1 MAAVYFFEHSRSK
14 SYNTDMRWRMVWS
27 EAYERPNLWTNSCE
41 FKSGSFNG
49 MENCPKVRGG
59 WHCWGQETRRGKT
72 LTVYDELLIIQSVL
86 DNPSIYLHE
95 LWCRVEE
102 TTSTNVTESAICRFL
117 HCKKLAK
124 IVSQRSEELREKFLI
139 DCSVYEPEMLV
150 FVDETG
156 CDRHSAVRR
165 FAIPLE
171 VCLFPLTIVCYY
183 PNAQYTQLVK
193 IRPHTCAISSHI
205 TFSPIKQ

>member
-1 MAAVYFFEHSRSK
+1 MSGLTYEQIAANLKVDPSTVWRTVRKFEEDG
-14 SYNTDMRWRMVWS
+14 TV
-27 EAYERPNLWTNSCE
+27 EARKHKGE
-41 FKSGSFNG
+41 
-49 MENCPKVRGG
+49 
-59 WHCWGQETRRGKT
+59 KT

-102 TTSTNVTESAICRFL
+102 TSTNVTESAICRFL
-117 HCKKLAK
+117 HRKKLAK

-183 PNAQYTQLVK
+183 PDAQYTRLVK

-205 TFSPIKQ
+205 TFSPIKQYLS